1 MSRIVFERAA
11 LAFFRSIRRTDTFME
26 SKDDFCRLVVL
37 SRKSAPQSTPF
48 LLSWAELSDHR
59 PQSLVPVR
67 ANGDCYELLV
77 GSILDTVKLISQGK
91 NVRANSQKGR
101 CGLAHPVS
109 FFE

>member
-26 SKDDFCRLVVL
+26 SKDDFCRLVLL

-77 GSILDTVKLISQGK
+77 RSILDTVKLIGQGK
-91 NVRANSQKGR
+91 KCSCKFSKRTLWVGS
-101 CGLAHPVS
+101 PY
-109 FFE
+109 